1 MKLAVRSRALV
12 AAPPALHEM
21 DLSRFA
27 FKREDR
33 RDAVPEAAKR
43 PRVEPPAKPVELPSK
58 PDCSAS
64 AECSSANAEC
74 WLQELELIRHFRSG
88 RRATVDDFH
97 AFLLSLH
104 GPAARFW
111 ALVAC
116 LLSVQCRDV
125 VALETVKALMRT
137 CPGGAVEVRDLPKE
151 ALESAVRRCN
161 FCVTKADNVRR
172 AAIAVV
178 AAGVPCSYEALVE
191 LPGVGPKIANL
202 MLSVAFGEA
211 DGDGAGIVVDTHVNR
226 VARQLG
232 WASGR
237 GGAEA
242 TRHQLERWVPRGT
255 WADFTT
261 AVVGFGQLVQR
272 GAAWR
277 AEFAECIERAFGADS
292 TQAVAAAVMVTKLTT
307 S

>member
-1 MKLAVRSRALV
+1 
-12 AAPPALHEM
+12 M

-43 PRVEPPAKPVELPSK
+43 QRVELPAKTVEPPAKPAEPVEELPAK
-58 PDCSAS
+58 PDCSTS
-64 AECSSANAEC
+64 AE
-74 WLQELELIRHFRSG
+74 WLAELELIRHFRSG

-137 CPGGAVEVRDLPKE
+137 CPGGAAEVRELSTE
-151 ALESAVRRCN
+151 ALQAATKRCN

-178 AAGVPCSYEALVE
+178 AAGVPSSYEALVE

-211 DGDGAGIVVDTHVNR
+211 GGDGAGIVVDTHVHR

-242 TRHQLERWVPRGT
+242 TRRQLEQWVPRGT

-277 AEFAECIERAFGADS
+277 TEFAECVARDYGADS
-292 TQAVAAAVMVTKLTT
+292 TQAWAMA
-307 S
+307 